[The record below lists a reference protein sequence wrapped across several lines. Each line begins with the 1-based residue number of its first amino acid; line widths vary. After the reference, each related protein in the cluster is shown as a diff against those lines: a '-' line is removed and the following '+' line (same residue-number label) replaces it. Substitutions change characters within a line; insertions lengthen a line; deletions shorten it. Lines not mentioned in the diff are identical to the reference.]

1 MRRTASEVIRNLEAR
16 VARLER
22 QSVRKSYTLDQ
33 DEKKIVQA
41 LKRKLRK
48 VGVENLYPM
57 LLVALHDAN
66 FHSEAKAISS
76 ALNVSSDWTH
86 PTVYD
91 AGIVMAS
98 KCKWDGGC
106 IARVFA
112 EAGKKDT
119 ALIDALTNQNLL

>member
-1 MRRTASEVIRNLEAR
+1 MRSEILRNLEIR
-16 VARLER
+16 IARLENKTA
-22 QSVRKSYTLDQ
+22 RKSYILDQ

-48 VGVENLYPM
+48 VGVENLYHI

-76 ALNVSSDWTH
+76 ALNIQSDWNH

-91 AGIVMAS
+91 AGTFMAH
-98 KCKWDGGC
+98 KCQWDSEC

-112 EAGKKDT
+112 EVGKRDT
-119 ALIDALTNQNLL
+119 ALINALTNQNLL